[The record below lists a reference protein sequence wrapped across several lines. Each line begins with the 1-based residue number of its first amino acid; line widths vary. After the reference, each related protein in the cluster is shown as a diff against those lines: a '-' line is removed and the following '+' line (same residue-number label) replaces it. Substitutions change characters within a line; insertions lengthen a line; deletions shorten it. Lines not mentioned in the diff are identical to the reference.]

1 MNLLN
6 KRILVFTVCAVTTF
20 LFVHLCPVRAEGG
33 TLDVSKP
40 IGRTYDPVKL
50 PLNHDLI
57 QSLFPGGQRPLVSE
71 LGLYRWERDR
81 FVSIPF
87 QVNQY
92 EQGKIILDRRNINV
106 EEHGGSYRKKS
117 NLIEFSPAAQRR
129 HLAAGDELVFLVE
142 DIGRRLPHNN
152 LFKQFTSG
160 VELCIT
166 DPVNGEKGW
175 TYLMKPGNAHR
186 KFHKEK
192 QPGDNLHHSLEEVRN
207 TKGKV
212 TKHLERIR
220 ARNFSIMFDI
230 TKSGSYKE
238 FRVTEKGQGN
248 NENLVIEFR
257 STAFARLKGIPWTFR
272 LNPGRN
278 LLVHMI
284 GSAEG
289 PVELQRV
296 VYNKVV
302 LPLLGEQEDMSLLTT
317 SHYYPGYLYFIGRLK
332 LPLWL
337 KKFVKTLDSE
347 MTTDFNRNAMGM
359 TWYNSNNTEGI
370 LVDGRMSE
378 AERRLNSDAYQWSLL
393 VGDQGGWANIM
404 NMKTEG
410 MKAHMRLYFEDN
422 ASRKPH
428 AIFGSTGY
436 KITQVLEVPE
446 LVFSTYTFSVPRTFT
461 PQDMQQLVDLVYHPI
476 RVEVARRFKP
486 LEGR

>member
-1 MNLLN
+1 MNLLI
-6 KRILVFTVCAVTTF
+6 KRILVFTVFAGTVF
-20 LFVHLCPVRAEGG
+20 PFFRLCPVRAEGG
-33 TLDVSKP
+33 TLDALKSA
-40 IGRTYDPVKL
+40 GRIYDPVKL
-50 PLNHDLI
+50 TLEHSLV
-57 QSLFPGGQRPLVSE
+57 QALFPAGQMPLVSE
-71 LGLYRWERDR
+71 LGLYRWEKDR
-81 FVSIPF
+81 FVGIPF

-117 NLIEFSPAAQRR
+117 NLIEFSSIPQRR
-129 HLAAGDELVFLVE
+129 YLAAGDELVFLAK
-142 DIGRRLPHNN
+142 DTGYRFPHNSHP
-152 LFKQFTSG
+152 KQFTRG

-175 TYLMKPGNAHR
+175 TYLMKPGNAYPKSHQER
-186 KFHKEK
+186 
-192 QPGDNLHHSLEEVRN
+192 QPGDYLRHTLEEVRS

-238 FRVTEKGQGN
+238 FRVTEKGQGS

-257 STAFARLKGIPWTFR
+257 STALARLKGIPWTFR
-272 LNPGRN
+272 LNPGKN

-317 SHYYPGYLYFIGRLK
+317 SHYYPGYLYFTGSLK
-332 LPLWL
+332 LPRWL
-337 KKFVKTLDSE
+337 KRFVRSLDSE
-347 MTTDFNRNAMGM
+347 MTTDFNGNAMGM
-359 TWYNSNNTEGI
+359 TWYNSNNTDGV

-378 AERRLNSDAYQWSLL
+378 AERRLNLDAYQWSLL
-393 VGDQGGWANIM
+393 VGDQGGWANMM

-410 MKAHMRLYFEDN
+410 MKAHMRLYYEDN
-422 ASRKPH
+422 AGREPR
-428 AIFGSTGY
+428 AVFGSTGY

-446 LVFSTYTFSVPRTFT
+446 LAFNTYTFSVPRTFT
-461 PQDMQQLVDLVYHPI
+461 PQDMQQLVNLVYYPLQ
-476 RVEVARRFKP
+476 VEAERFF
-486 LEGR
+486 